1 MFKVISGTLLAN
13 RNTIEFTD
21 ETISNNSIFEVYAD
35 QPDVIPV
42 SVTVGGT
49 TASITFDAKASVNT
63 GIKILVN
70 NIEGEFAPDTIDAEN
85 VTYTT
90 DVVPTVENAKDG
102 MDQLFEGFVGIA
114 REMGEGFEDVYEKL
128 ADDDTVLGGVLYHAT
143 TGNTWKK
150 LDASN
155 IDYDSGSTIY
165 SAMGDID
172 DLTTTA
178 TNIVSAINE
187 VNSKPS
193 GGAISYSTTEFDT
206 GKTWIDGKKIY
217 CKVLTGTSLSAGNNN
232 ISVRDLQI
240 DVPVNIFM
248 NVKVTLNG
256 NTRWRPVPFSYWL
269 NNASDSSWY
278 GGVFYNYPEDT
289 INAQLGPS
297 LVNGVNAWFI
307 IVEYT
312 KRS

>member
-63 GIKILVN
+63 GIKVLVN

-90 DVVPTVENAKDG
+90 ESLPSVENVKDG
-102 MDQLFEGFVGIA
+102 LDNIISGFEFLSNSMTEGFT
-114 REMGEGFEDVYEKL
+114 DVYEKL
-128 ADDDTVLGGVLYHAT
+128 ADDDTVLDGVLYHAT

-172 DLTTTA
+172 DLETEA
-178 TNIVSAINE
+178 NNIVDAINE
-187 VNSKPS
+187 VNAKPS
-193 GGAISYSTTEFDT
+193 GGIDYSLTEQDTGCKWIDGRHIYSRSYKVSKAVKSTNVTLTSTDIPNITDIDIPIECLFVSTTEHGYCNPSIYKSSNNFIVKDVLNF
-206 GKTWIDGKKIY
+206 IDD
-217 CKVLTGTSLSAGNNN
+217 SNNVYT
-232 ISVRDLQI
+232 IKY
-240 DVPVNIFM
+240 
-248 NVKVTLNG
+248 VKV
-256 NTRWRPVPFSYWL
+256 V
-269 NNASDSSWY
+269 
-278 GGVFYNYPEDT
+278 
-289 INAQLGPS
+289 
-297 LVNGVNAWFI
+297 
-307 IVEYT
+307 
-312 KRS
+312 